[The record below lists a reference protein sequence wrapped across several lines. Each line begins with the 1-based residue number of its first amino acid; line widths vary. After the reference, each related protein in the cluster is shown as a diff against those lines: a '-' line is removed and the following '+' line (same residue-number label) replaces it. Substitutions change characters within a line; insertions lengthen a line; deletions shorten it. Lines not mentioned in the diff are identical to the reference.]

1 VRVPANGSVNYLLT
15 VPVKAQPP
23 SEQVIASAS
32 VSSSADPGPYGA
44 SSTPTQIVVYRD
56 GFQPYGDGASGN
68 SAADAVALTPLGGVA
83 LDKSSLVL
91 DPAAVP
97 ARGLIDTLL
106 LAQAADGSGFRVE
119 RLTFAARTWLRV
131 VAVSATGAERPGAWL
146 VVVGSTTT
154 IGIAQSGGV
163 AVARLHTD
171 AGDTDV
177 ALASNVAQYSVFV
190 AARE

>member
-1 VRVPANGSVNYLLT
+1 
-15 VPVKAQPP
+15 
-23 SEQVIASAS
+23 VIASAS

-44 SSTPTQIVVYRD
+44 SSTPTQVVVYRD

-68 SAADAVALTPLGGVA
+68 STPDAVALTPLGGVA

-91 DPAAVP
+91 DPGAVP
-97 ARGLIDTLL
+97 TRGLIDTLL
-106 LAQAADGSGFRVE
+106 VAQAADGSGFRVE

-131 VAVSATGAERPGAWL
+131 VAVSVSGAERSGAW
-146 VVVGSTTT
+146 VSVASTAT
-154 IGIAQSGGV
+154 IGIEQSGGV

-190 AARE
+190 AARQ

>member
-1 VRVPANGSVNYLLT
+1 
-15 VPVKAQPP
+15 
-23 SEQVIASAS
+23 
-32 VSSSADPGPYGA
+32 
-44 SSTPTQIVVYRD
+44 
-56 GFQPYGDGASGN
+56 
-68 SAADAVALTPLGGVA
+68 
-83 LDKSSLVL
+83 
-91 DPAAVP
+91 
-97 ARGLIDTLL
+97 
-106 LAQAADGSGFRVE
+106 VE

-177 ALASNVAQYSVFV
+177 ALASNVTQYVVSI
-190 AARE
+190 AARQ